1 MIVRER
7 VERIEGLLEQLKRA
21 NATTPILVEGSR
33 DRQALKQL
41 GCSGVILL
49 VHDGEPL
56 IDTAD
61 RLAREHD
68 QLILLLDWDRTGGS
82 IHHRVKEVLET
93 HAVDVDEHFRRE
105 LAGLVSRE
113 AKTIE
118 ALPGAIS
125 SLRQQAGMPPD
136 LV

>member
-1 MIVRER
+1 MRER
-7 VERIEGLLEQLKRA
+7 LTQLEDLLEDLRRA
-21 NATTPILVEGSR
+21 NANTPILVEGAN
-33 DRQALKQL
+33 DRKALKQL

-61 RLAREHD
+61 RLARRHPS
-68 QLILLLDWDRTGGS
+68 LILLLDWDRTGGT

-93 HAVDVDEHFRRE
+93 HAVEVDGRFRQEMAR
-105 LAGLVSRE
+105 LARSE

-118 ALPGAIS
+118 EMPSVLYR
-125 SLRQQAGMPPD
+125 LRARLGR
-136 LV
+136 VR